1 MFEDKTFDS
10 ILQEMLDRV
19 PDDIDKLPGSVIYDA
34 LAPTAM
40 ELAELYANMDM
51 LKDSTFADTADGED
65 LEMRVSEQGIT
76 RKEATPAIRKGV
88 FTDTQSMPFE
98 VPIGSRFLLGSYTYF
113 VSDLIEVGTY
123 KMVSETAGVTGN
135 RDFGEMLPIEPI
147 DGLGS
152 AYLMEVLIPGA
163 DAEDDKELYL
173 KYQEHL
179 QEKPFGGNRS
189 DYKKKIM
196 DIQGVGGVQLYR
208 TPMGGGTVRAVI
220 IDSTFNVP
228 SQELVDSVQG
238 AVDPIPYKG
247 EGYGT
252 APIGHEVVVE
262 GVEATTIDTV
272 ATLVLS
278 GVTLGQIEALIREA
292 IQTYLE
298 ELRKQWNKGASIVIR
313 ITQIES
319 RILMIDGVQDITG
332 TTINGAPD
340 NLTLSS
346 EIPIIGAV
354 VMND

>member
-51 LKDSTFADTADGED
+51 LKSSTFADTADGED

-76 RKEATPAIRKGV
+76 RKQATPAIRKGV
-88 FTDTQSMPFE
+88 FTDNQSRSFE
-98 VPIGSRFLLGSYTYF
+98 VPIGSRFRLGSYTYF
-113 VSDLIEVGTY
+113 VSDLIDVGKY
-123 KMVSETAGVTGN
+123 KMISETPGVIGN
-135 RDFGEMLPIEPI
+135 RDFGEMLPVEPI
-147 DGLGS
+147 EGLGS
-152 AYLMEVLIPGA
+152 ANLTEVLIPGS
-163 DAEDDKELYL
+163 DEEDDQTLYL

-179 QEKPFGGNRS
+179 QEKPFGGNRA
-189 DYKKKIM
+189 DYKKKIK
-196 DIQGVGGVQLYR
+196 DVPGVGGVQLYR
-208 TPMGGGTVRAVI
+208 APFGGGTVRAVI
-220 IDSTFNVP
+220 IDSSFNVP
-228 SQELVDSVQG
+228 SMELVDLVQET
-238 AVDPIPYKG
+238 VDPIPYKG

-262 GVEATTIDTV
+262 GVEAITIDTV
-272 ATLVLS
+272 AILVLS
-278 GVTLGQIEALIREA
+278 GVTLGQIEPLIREA
-292 IQTYLE
+292 IDSYLE
-298 ELRKQWNKGASIVIR
+298 ELRKQWNKGAPIVIR

-319 RILMIDGVQDITG
+319 RILMIDGVQDISG
-332 TTINGAPD
+332 TTINGAQE

-346 EIPIIGAV
+346 EIPITGAV